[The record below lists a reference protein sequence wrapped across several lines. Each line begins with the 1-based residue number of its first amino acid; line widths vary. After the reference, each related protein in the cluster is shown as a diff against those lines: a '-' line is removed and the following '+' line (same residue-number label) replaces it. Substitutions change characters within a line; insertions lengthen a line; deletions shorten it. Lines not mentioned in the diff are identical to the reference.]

1 MGGFLIASDAL
12 EPQTPFD
19 TLLESEATVTFALE
33 ASGMDILS
41 EFVFCSA
48 LLSLDPSE
56 SIFFPTFFAGAIGSV
71 TTAGFEAMAA
81 KEVTLLSLFFLIG
94 SDDFEGLVKLGVHA
108 AALADNVDWK
118 CMEEG
123 TI

>member
-1 MGGFLIASDAL
+1 
-12 EPQTPFD
+12 
-19 TLLESEATVTFALE
+19 LE
-33 ASGMDILS
+33 ASGTDILS

-71 TTAGFEAMAA
+71 TTAGLEAMAA

-94 SDDFEGLVKLGVHA
+94 SDDVEGLVKLGVHA

-118 CMEEG
+118 VWKKVQFRNVVKMK
-123 TI
+123 TRMRTF